1 MVVPAPTTPCPSTQ
15 PIISYGDQQVN
26 AVDAPGLH
34 QFLGVGKHFRPWM
47 PEQIAAYGFI
57 EHKDFEVLPGSGL
70 NPQGGRPTK
79 VHMLSID
86 MAKELAMVQRT
97 DKGKEARQYFIECER
112 PVQGGVAKVSTSI
125 YAIGDK
131 RVNAVDARAL
141 HTFLGVGKVFGAWIT
156 EQITAYNFVEHRDFE
171 VFTVSGLNPHGG
183 RPTKDYML
191 SIDMVKELAMVQ
203 RTDKLTP

>member
-34 QFLGVGKHFRPWM
+34 QFLGVGKHFSTWM

-79 VHMLSID
+79 DYMLSID
-86 MAKELAMVQRT
+86 MAK
-97 DKGKEARQYFIECER
+97 D
-112 PVQGGVAKVSTSI
+112 
-125 YAIGDK
+125 
-131 RVNAVDARAL
+131 
-141 HTFLGVGKVFGAWIT
+141 
-156 EQITAYNFVEHRDFE
+156 
-171 VFTVSGLNPHGG
+171 
-183 RPTKDYML
+183 
-191 SIDMVKELAMVQ
+191 LAMVQ